1 MCIRDSFIR
10 DDQVEH
16 VVISGGG
23 MHHSCVMKHLVER
36 FSPIALVPSDELGVS
51 VDGKEALG
59 FAILAVAHVKGIPGN
74 IPSVTGAK
82 KALVLGKMTL

>member
-1 MCIRDSFIR
+1 
-10 DDQVEH
+10 
-16 VVISGGG
+16 
-23 MHHSCVMKHLVER
+23 MKHLVER

-51 VDGKEALG
+51 ADGKEALG

>member
-1 MCIRDSFIR
+1 
-10 DDQVEH
+10 
-16 VVISGGG
+16 
-23 MHHSCVMKHLVER
+23 MKNLVER
-36 FSPIALVPSDELGVS
+36 YNPIAVVPSDELGVS

-74 IPSVTGAK
+74 IPAVTGAK

>member
-1 MCIRDSFIR
+1 
-10 DDQVEH
+10 
-16 VVISGGG
+16 VIVSGGG
-23 MHHSCVMKHLVER
+23 THHSCVIKHLVEW
-36 FSPIALVPSDELGVS
+36 FSPIAVVPSDELGVS

-82 KALVLGKMTL
+82 KTLVLGKMTL